1 MDAKLFELYRDL
13 LGTKFPDGRTVF
25 DRIQP
30 DDLCVAAHHIGK
42 RFNNGLLIY
51 GQAMNGWQNE
61 NTISM
66 ETLLDEVSS
75 SADDY
80 KEMYTMVDPDGWHG
94 IVNGKPSSYYY
105 KRSKFWKLNYQV
117 ITKVSDPQY
126 SNFYISSDEKKDRIE
141 LLDNAWS
148 QTAAWSNLFK
158 LSYSEGGNPDDEL
171 IEVIRDI
178 SLRIILRE
186 IEVLRPKQVLFN
198 TGEVLFDSVA
208 NYERNIFGLTKET
221 NSNNIFY
228 SGRYEYLPKMYC
240 KMVVCRRPDVWRL
253 HYTNSDIVKEA
264 TEIIQSFNVL

>member
-1 MDAKLFELYRDL
+1 M
-13 LGTKFPDGRTVF
+13 
-25 DRIQP
+25 
-30 DDLCVAAHHIGK
+30 
-42 RFNNGLLIY
+42 
-51 GQAMNGWQNE
+51 
-61 NTISM
+61 
-66 ETLLDEVSS
+66 
-75 SADDY
+75 
-80 KEMYTMVDPDGWHG
+80 
-94 IVNGKPSSYYY
+94 
-105 KRSKFWKLNYQV
+105 
-117 ITKVSDPQY
+117 SDPQY